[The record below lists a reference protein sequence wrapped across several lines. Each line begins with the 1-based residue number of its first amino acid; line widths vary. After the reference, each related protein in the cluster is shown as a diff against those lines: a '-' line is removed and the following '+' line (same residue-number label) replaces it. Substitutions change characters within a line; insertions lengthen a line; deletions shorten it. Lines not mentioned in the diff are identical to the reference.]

1 VTLPPNPSDP
11 PADLRLL
18 GLDDG
23 TDPFVALV
31 RATQM
36 PMMVTD
42 CRQPDHPVVFVN
54 DAFCRMTGYAR
65 EEVVG
70 RNCRFL
76 QGPETDA
83 AAVQAIRDAVR
94 EARGIRVDLR
104 NHRKSGEP
112 FWNRLLIGPVRDRS
126 GEVAYFFASQ
136 EDVTLELERV
146 KGLESSNAVLTA
158 ELARRVRALEAA
170 EERLLAAADAGD
182 LGIWEFDLATEVLT
196 ASEHCKRNFG
206 RDPMRP
212 FAYGELLAAVH
223 PDDRARMRDAVAH
236 AVATGED
243 YRIEY
248 RVVRPDARLAWVK
261 VQARVKRDAAG
272 RPLYLAGTSQDIT
285 DAVLARRRTELL
297 LALDRDVFSV
307 IDDPAGIA
315 CRAAEGLGRLLDAS
329 RAGYGTVDART
340 ETIVIERDWTAPGI
354 VSLTGTLRFR
364 DYGRYVEDLLR
375 GDPVV
380 IGDVRDD
387 PRTRAT
393 ADDLIAVDA
402 RSILNMPIVEAGELV
417 ALLYLAVATARP
429 WTAEEVAL
437 VQEVAQRTRQ
447 AVARR
452 RAEHRLRDLA
462 ASLERQV
469 QERTAA
475 LMQSE
480 AALRQA
486 QKMEAVGQ
494 LTGGLAHDFNNLL
507 AAISGSFELIK
518 RLGQDRPGLARHV
531 DMGQTATRRAAALTH
546 RLLAFSRQQTL
557 EPKHVDVDRL
567 IDGFEELVRR
577 TIGPQVA
584 LDVVPGTAVWPVLA
598 DPGQL
603 ENALLNLCINARDA
617 MPDGGRLV
625 VATANHVLDAP
636 AAAAHGLAPGD
647 YVSICVSDTGAGMP
661 PEVIARAFDP
671 FFTTK
676 PIGVGTGLGL
686 SMVYGFARQSGGQ
699 ARIRSNVGTGTVVC
713 VYLPRHEGEAAPE
726 RASPAAATA
735 PADAGRGETVLVV
748 DDEAAVRA
756 LMVDLLGERGYRVL
770 QAENGP
776 RAIELLQ
783 ADRSV
788 ALLVTDVGLPG
799 GMNGRQV
806 ADAARVLIPA
816 LRVLFVTGYAETAA
830 LSHGHL
836 PEGMQVLTKPFEL
849 CVLGERVRA
858 LVRSTAA

>member
-1 VTLPPNPSDP
+1 MGM
-11 PADLRLL
+11 LRIERAS
-18 GLDDG
+18 
-23 TDPFVALV
+23 TAISASAVA
-31 RATQM
+31 
-36 PMMVTD
+36 
-42 CRQPDHPVVFVN
+42 
-54 DAFCRMTGYAR
+54 
-65 EEVVG
+65 
-70 RNCRFL
+70 
-76 QGPETDA
+76 
-83 AAVQAIRDAVR
+83 
-94 EARGIRVDLR
+94 
-104 NHRKSGEP
+104 
-112 FWNRLLIGPVRDRS
+112 
-126 GEVAYFFASQ
+126 
-136 EDVTLELERV
+136 
-146 KGLESSNAVLTA
+146 
-158 ELARRVRALEAA
+158 RVRGEA
-170 EERLLAAADAGD
+170 
-182 LGIWEFDLATEVLT
+182 
-196 ASEHCKRNFG
+196 
-206 RDPMRP
+206 
-212 FAYGELLAAVH
+212 
-223 PDDRARMRDAVAH
+223 
-236 AVATGED
+236 
-243 YRIEY
+243 
-248 RVVRPDARLAWVK
+248 VVV
-261 VQARVKRDAAG
+261 
-272 RPLYLAGTSQDIT
+272 
-285 DAVLARRRTELL
+285 
-297 LALDRDVFSV
+297 
-307 IDDPAGIA
+307 
-315 CRAAEGLGRLLDAS
+315 
-329 RAGYGTVDART
+329 
-340 ETIVIERDWTAPGI
+340 
-354 VSLTGTLRFR
+354 
-364 DYGRYVEDLLR
+364 
-375 GDPVV
+375 
-380 IGDVRDD
+380 GDVRDD

-393 ADDLIAVDA
+393 ADALIAVDA
-402 RSILNMPIVEAGELV
+402 RSILNMPITEAGELV
-417 ALLYLAVATARP
+417 AMLYLAVAAARP

-507 AAISGSFELIK
+507 AAISGSFELLK
-518 RLGQDRPGLARHV
+518 RLGQAQPGLDRYV
-531 DMGQTATRRAAALTH
+531 EMGQTATRRAAALTH

-557 EPKHVDVDRL
+557 EPKHIDVDRL
-567 IDGFEELVRR
+567 IGGFEELVRR
-577 TIGPQVA
+577 TIGPQVT
-584 LDVVPGTAVWPVLA
+584 LDVVPGTAVWPVLV

-625 VATANHVLDAP
+625 VATANHVLDG
-636 AAAAHGLAPGD
+636 AAAVTHGLVPGD

-699 ARIRSNVGTGTVVC
+699 ARICSAVGQGTVVC
-713 VYLPRHEGEAAPE
+713 VYLPRHEGQAAPDG
-726 RASPAAATA
+726 APVAAATA
-735 PADAGRGETVLVV
+735 PADAGSGETVLVV
-748 DDEAAVRA
+748 DDEASVRA

-776 RAIELLQ
+776 RAMELLQ

-788 ALLVTDVGLPG
+788 VLLVTDVGLPG

-806 ADAARVLIPA
+806 ADAARLLIPA

-849 CVLGERVRA
+849 RALDERVQA
-858 LVRSTAA
+858 LVRSIPVPAA